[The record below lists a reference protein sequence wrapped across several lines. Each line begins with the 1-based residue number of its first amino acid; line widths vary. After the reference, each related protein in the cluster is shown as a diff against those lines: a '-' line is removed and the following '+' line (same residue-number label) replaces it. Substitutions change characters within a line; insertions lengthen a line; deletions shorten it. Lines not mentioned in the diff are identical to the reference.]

1 MEHQFPGKC
10 LAWNN
15 FHFLYNKNFKKDTG
29 ENAEIRVKFTEWKMN
44 NISEL
49 GHFQN
54 VCELWRVKEANMETG

>member
-1 MEHQFPGKC
+1 
-10 LAWNN
+10 
-15 FHFLYNKNFKKDTG
+15 LYNKNFKKDTG